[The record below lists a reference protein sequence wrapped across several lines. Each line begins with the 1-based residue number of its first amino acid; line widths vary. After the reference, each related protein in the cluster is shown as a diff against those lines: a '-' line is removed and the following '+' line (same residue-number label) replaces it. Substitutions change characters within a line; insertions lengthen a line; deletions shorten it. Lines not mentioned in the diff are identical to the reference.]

1 MAAVNVRNLPDK
13 VHRALRV
20 RAAKHGCST
29 EAEIR
34 SILEMAV
41 FPPQRVKLGTL
52 MASIA
57 QEAGGL
63 TDEEAE
69 NFCQLRD
76 NPPAEPLIF
85 A

>member
-1 MAAVNVRNLPDK
+1 
-13 VHRALRV
+13 
-20 RAAKHGCST
+20 
-29 EAEIR
+29 
-34 SILEMAV
+34 MAV

-69 NFCQLRD
+69 RFTQQRD
-76 NPPAEPLIF
+76 KTVGQPLMI
-85 A
+85 